1 VADYLFT
8 ALLMLHP
15 VPEGVIFRSLEMV
28 VRSDVIEIRYQ
39 LGLNDAMIRSE
50 LRRLEGPTADLPE
63 DAVEALARYRDRVYR
78 EVPRG
83 LTATLNQRPVAL
95 RPVRA
100 DIVRQ
105 QHSQIELVFQI
116 PLESDTR
123 STRFELTDENF
134 SGVPGY
140 HLAALRTRGPWQI
153 AQDGPRQLPQRIPN
167 LPEAGMPGWIP
178 PAPLRRVDAVLSRS
192 AADSTDSNVEPPIA
206 ESAVVTPDQPTGAS
220 ELTDDAPA
228 RDATDSSTE
237 TDPADLERMPSWAW
251 SAGFA
256 TLAVLIACLWIWNA
270 RQGTTARPD
279 SQASNPE

>member
-39 LGLNDAMIRSE
+39 LGLNDAMIQSE
-50 LRRLEGPTADLPE
+50 LRRLEGPTADLPN

-78 EVPRG
+78 EVPKG

-95 RPVRA
+95 RSVRA
-100 DIVRQ
+100 DLVRQ

-116 PLESDTR
+116 PLDPDAE

-134 SGVPGY
+134 PGVPGY

-153 AQDGPRQLPQRIPN
+153 VQDGPRQLPQRIPN

-192 AADSTDSNVEPPIA
+192 AADSSDSIAEPPIA
-206 ESAVVTPDQPTGAS
+206 ESAVVTPDEPVGVS
-220 ELTDDAPA
+220 ELTVDAPA
-228 RDATDSSTE
+228 RAATDSQTE
-237 TDPADLERMPSWAW
+237 TAPADLERMPPWAW

-256 TLAVLIACLWIWNA
+256 TLAALIACLWIWSA
-270 RQGTTARPD
+270 RRGATGRLD
-279 SQASNPE
+279 S